1 MPKAA
6 HFSPELFKFLRELK
20 RHNSREWFMA
30 NKPRYEEVVRQP
42 CLAFIRDLEA
52 PLKKI
57 SPHYV
62 ASAKPV
68 GGSLFRIH
76 RDTRFSGDKTPYKTH
91 VGMTFF
97 HETAK
102 QQARGGD
109 GNSGA
114 IVPSA
119 IAAAFSALNLSTKA
133 LKAPTSSSLLML

>member
-102 QQARGGD
+102 QQARYEK
-109 GNSGA
+109 
-114 IVPSA
+114 PS
-119 IAAAFSALNLSTKA
+119 ICPPQPFRLTTHFQPK
-133 LKAPTSSSLLML
+133 